1 MPAEDASGAVASG
14 KSSTAG
20 STSGMAAFRHR
31 DFTLYILGRV
41 FSAVPQQMV
50 MVAIAYQV
58 YDLTGDAMNLAYIGL
73 ASFAPAF
80 GFALFTGYVADLFD
94 RRRVVAVCYAV
105 MMVSAVLFWLWST
118 SGTEEVWP
126 VFLTLVVMGTGRAFF
141 QPASNALV
149 PNLVPAELFPN
160 AVAWNTS
167 ANKTA
172 QVAGPALGG
181 VLYLAGAEVVYAL
194 SAGLLAVGILVTLFI
209 RTRTERGGREPT
221 SLKTLLAGV
230 AYVFEKKII
239 LGAITLDLFVVI
251 LGGVTALLPIFAKD
265 ILEVGPS
272 GAGLLRSAMA
282 AGAVVSALALTQVS
296 MTHSVGKILYLTVF
310 IFGAAIVVFGLSPW
324 FWLSMAAM
332 ATLGASDMV
341 SVYIRM
347 TLLQVAT
354 PDEMRGRVSA
364 VNSVFVS
371 TSNEIGDM
379 RAGFLAALIG
389 AVPTVVIGGIGSVLI
404 AAMCWKLFPELVNVQ
419 RVDRNV

>member
-1 MPAEDASGAVASG
+1 MPAEDAEGVSAPG
-14 KSSTAG
+14 ST
-20 STSGMAAFRHR
+20 STSGMAAFRHP
-31 DFTLYILGRV
+31 DFVLYILGRV
-41 FSAVPQQMV
+41 FSAMPQYMV
-50 MVAIAYQV
+50 MVAISYQV

-80 GFALFTGYVADLFD
+80 GFALVTGYVADLFD
-94 RRRVVAVCYAV
+94 RRLVVAACYAV
-105 MMVSAVLFWLWST
+105 MMVSALLFWLWT
-118 SGTEEVWP
+118 VTGAAEVWP
-126 VFLTLVVMGTGRAFF
+126 VFVILAVMGTGRAFF

-149 PNLVPAELFPN
+149 PNLVPPALFPN

-181 VLYLAGAEVVYAL
+181 LLYLLGADVVYAL
-194 SAGLLAVGILVTLFI
+194 SAALLSASIIFTLVI
-209 RTRTERGGREPT
+209 RTRTERGGREPI

-282 AGAVVSALALTQVS
+282 AGAVASALALTQLT
-296 MTHSVGKILYLTVF
+296 MTRAVGRILYLSVF

-341 SVYIRM
+341 SVYIRL

-354 PDEMRGRVSA
+354 PDDMRGRVGA
-364 VNSVFVS
+364 VNSVF
-371 TSNEIGDM
+371 TGASNEIGEF
-379 RAGFLAALIG
+379 RAGTMAVLIG
-389 AVPTVVIGGIGSVLI
+389 AVPAVLFGGIGSIVV
-404 AAMCWKLFPELVNVQ
+404 AAACWKLFPDLV
-419 RVDRNV
+419 RIERMDRNL